1 MNSFRN
7 HQTNQEGNVTTA
19 AATEV
24 DLAAVDLADPAL
36 WDDGPP
42 YELFARM
49 QREDP
54 VHYSP
59 QRNVPG
65 EGGFWSITRFDDVRT
80 VSRDHRTFSSEKRGI
95 FSVDDIGV
103 PLDVQ
108 RLQLISMD
116 PPRHDRLKALVIK
129 AFTPERIAAHEEA
142 IKQIINDVLD
152 SVADRESFDLVRD
165 IARPVPARV
174 IGSMLGTPAE
184 DDERLVYWTNV
195 FSAFEDPEI
204 RTQWDDAG
212 AIVGEI
218 ITYLGEQMA
227 QRRDNPRDDLITAVM
242 NAEVDGEK
250 LNELEMATF
259 FTLLMTAGND
269 STRATY
275 SATMLALM
283 QNPDQLI
290 LLQENPELL
299 EPTVEE
305 GLRYAPAFAFMGRA
319 ATTDFELHGK
329 QIKEGD
335 RLLLWYLASNR
346 DETAFENPHE
356 FDITREGLA
365 DKHQA
370 FGGRGKHFCLGA
382 NLARL
387 ELKLWI
393 QETVRRFPD
402 LTLDGDP
409 TRVRALFLNQYKSIP
424 VRRTAMRRADEEQR
438 TL

>member
-1 MNSFRN
+1 MTSSLD
-7 HQTNQEGNVTTA
+7 TNRTRDVN
-19 AATEV
+19 
-24 DLAAVDLADPAL
+24 DVDLADPENWAA
-36 WDDGPP
+36 GPP

-49 QREDP
+49 QREAP

-59 QRNVPG
+59 QRSTPD
-65 EGGFWSITRFDDVRT
+65 EGGFWSITRYDDVRT

-95 FSVDDIGV
+95 FSVDDIGA

-116 PPRHDRLKALVIK
+116 PPRHDRLKAIVIK
-129 AFTPERIAAHEEA
+129 AFTPERVAAHEQA
-142 IKQIINDVLD
+142 ITQIITGVLD
-152 SVADRESFDLVRD
+152 SVADRERFDLVAD
-165 IARPVPARV
+165 VARPIPARV
-174 IGSMLGTPAE
+174 IGSMLGTPPE

-204 RTQWDDAG
+204 RAQWDDAG
-212 AIVGEI
+212 TILMEIVA
-218 ITYLGEQMA
+218 YLNDQIEK
-227 QRRDNPRDDLITAVM
+227 RREAPRDDLITAVM

-250 LNELEMATF
+250 LSELEMATF

-283 QNPDQLI
+283 QNPDQLT
-290 LLQENPELL
+290 LLRDNPELIDA
-299 EPTVEE
+299 TVEE
-305 GLRYAPAFAFMGRA
+305 GLRCFPAFAFMGRA
-319 ATTDFELHGK
+319 ATHDTELHGVP
-329 QIKEGD
+329 IKEGD

-346 DETAFENPHE
+346 DGTVFENPHA
-356 FDITREGLA
+356 FDITRSGLA

-387 ELKLWI
+387 ELKHWML
-393 QETVRRFPD
+393 QTLERFPD
-402 LTLDGDP
+402 LELDGEP
-409 TRVRALFLNQYKSIP
+409 TRVRALFLNQYKTIP
-424 VRRTAMRRADEEQR
+424 VRRRP
-438 TL
+438 

>member
-1 MNSFRN
+1 
-7 HQTNQEGNVTTA
+7 
-19 AATEV
+19 
-24 DLAAVDLADPAL
+24 
-36 WDDGPP
+36 
-42 YELFARM
+42 M

-65 EGGFWSITRFDDVRT
+65 DGGFWSITRFDDVRT

-95 FSVDDIGV
+95 FNVDDIGV
-103 PLDVQ
+103 PLDIQ

-129 AFTPERIAAHEEA
+129 AFTPERVAAHEEA

-204 RTQWDDAG
+204 RKQWDDAG
-212 AIVGEI
+212 AIVTEI
-218 ITYLGEQMA
+218 IMYLNDQMN
-227 QRRDNPRDDLITAVM
+227 QRRENPRDDLITAVM

-259 FTLLMTAGND
+259 FALLMTAGND

-299 EPTVEE
+299 DATVEE

-393 QETVRRFPD
+393 QETIRRFPD

-424 VRRTAMRRADEEQR
+424 VRRSR
-438 TL
+438 